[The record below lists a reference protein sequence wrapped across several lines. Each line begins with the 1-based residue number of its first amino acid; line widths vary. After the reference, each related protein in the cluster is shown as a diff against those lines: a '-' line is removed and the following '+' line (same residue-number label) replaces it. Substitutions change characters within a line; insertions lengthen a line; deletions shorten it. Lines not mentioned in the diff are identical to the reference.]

1 MYYVNENVK
10 DLYRVKCTDDRSNVL
25 RLDMNENP
33 IGLPKEFVEKV
44 KEKITPELL
53 ATYPTKKELISI
65 IAKHNELNDENIT
78 VTAGSEEAMRL
89 IFQCFGQQGCSLLTV
104 MPTFEMYDVYSKMFG
119 MNHET
124 VQFEEDFSVS
134 VEKILEKINDNT
146 GIIVLLNPNSPIGTV
161 YSETEFEKIIERAN
175 EVDAIVVV
183 DEAYH
188 YFYPSTEIGLTK
200 KYKNLVVLR
209 TFSKLCSM
217 AGLRIGYA
225 AADAKII
232 EYIEKAESTFNVSN
246 VSVLFAT
253 EILKN
258 LKLMEDLVEI
268 EKTGHTWI
276 AERLKANGYK
286 VFSGEGNY
294 VLFYPN
300 HASEELV
307 NNLKAKEIWV
317 RDYKSGILKGWVR
330 ISTGDISAM
339 KRVWREIE
347 ILDKRN

>member
-200 KYKNLVVLR
+200 KYKNLIVLR

-217 AGLRIGYA
+217 EIGRA
-225 AADAKII
+225 H
-232 EYIEKAESTFNVSN
+232 V
-246 VSVLFAT
+246 
-253 EILKN
+253 
-258 LKLMEDLVEI
+258 
-268 EKTGHTWI
+268 
-276 AERLKANGYK
+276 
-286 VFSGEGNY
+286 
-294 VLFYPN
+294 
-300 HASEELV
+300 
-307 NNLKAKEIWV
+307 
-317 RDYKSGILKGWVR
+317 
-330 ISTGDISAM
+330 
-339 KRVWREIE
+339 
-347 ILDKRN
+347 